1 MSELLGRRLLEGGRA
16 HALRV
21 DRDDVPHQAP
31 LARGVH
37 ALHDEQQRPVGPGGR
52 LGVEPLEQVGQL
64 GVTGLER
71 RLAVVLVALEGRR
84 GGRVDVDEREALA
97 DPQGVGEAAEACA
110 VVTDL
115 VARLGDLGRLG
126 GRLLLPLA
134 RRVLVLLLLVLLAL
148 AHGGHPAGPHQP
160 DRGSALR
167 VLRGGILTRCA
178 CSSRGPPPSPP
189 PPTSTPSAT
198 RHCMPPTPLRRQPWL
213 RANMVTTLD
222 GSATGADGRS
232 GGINTEAD
240 HVVFELLRAQSHAVV
255 VGAGTLR
262 DEGYSSLS
270 VDERWRGLRQGD
282 GLPPHPAPRRRQ
294 QPRARATRARR
305 GRRRHGPARDRGL
318 GSRPR
323 RRPVEPRRA
332 ARHRLR

>member
-1 MSELLGRRLLEGGRA
+1 MPCTTSSSARWDPA
-16 HALRV
+16 V
-21 DRDDVPHQAP
+21 DSAWSRSSRSDSSACPASSAASP
-31 LARGVH
+31 S
-37 ALHDEQQRPVGPGGR
+37 
-52 LGVEPLEQVGQL
+52 
-64 GVTGLER
+64 
-71 RLAVVLVALEGRR
+71 VLVALEGGR

-97 DPQGVGEAAEACA
+97 DPQGVGEATQAGA
-110 VVTDL
+110 VLTDL
-115 VARLGDLGRLG
+115 LARLGDLGRLG
-126 GRLLLPLA
+126 SRLLAALA
-134 RRVLVLLLLVLLAL
+134 RRVLVLSSSC
-148 AHGGHPAGPHQP
+148 PSCPCP
-160 DRGSALR
+160 WGSSCRTAPPPTGDER
-167 VLRGGILTRCA
+167 CASCAGGILTRCA

-198 RHCMPPTPLRRQPWL
+198 RRCMPPTLPPREPWL

-270 VDERWRGLRQGD
+270 VDERWRGLCV
-282 GLPPHPAPRRRQ
+282 
-294 QPRARATRARR
+294 RATVWHPPSPSSPSATAGTCRRARR
-305 GRRRHGPARDRGL
+305 GRRRHGPARDGGRGP
-318 GSRPR
+318 GSR